1 MALSES
7 ECMTLQNILAAAGE
21 EFLQKGFQGVS
32 LRNIVKKA
40 GVTTGAF
47 YGYFKSKEELFDA
60 LVKNEYAHIL
70 KMYRATLDDFQ
81 RMQPDE
87 QRSCMLEYTV
97 TEMLRMTDYIY
108 DHFEAFKLILCC
120 SEGTP
125 YEHLLHDMSQMDY
138 DATHVFYDT
147 MNQNGTP
154 MNTVHPQLEHMLTS
168 GMFCAFFE
176 MVVHDIPKENTEEYI
191 RQLVQ
196 FYEAGWQRI
205 MGF

>member
-1 MALSES
+1 MSES
-7 ECMTLQNILAAAGE
+7 ERMTLQNILAAAGE
-21 EFLQKGFQGVS
+21 EFLQKGFQGAS

-60 LVKNEYAHIL
+60 LVKNQYTHIL
-70 KMYRATLDDFQ
+70 EMYQTALDNFQ
-81 RMQPDE
+81 GMLPDE
-87 QRSCMLEYTV
+87 QRSCMAEYTIV
-97 TEMLRMTDYIY
+97 QMSRMTNYIY

-125 YEHLLHDMSQMDY
+125 YENLIHNMAKMDR
-138 DATHVFYDT
+138 DATHDFSDI

-154 MNTVHPQLEHMLTS
+154 INAVHPQLEHMLTS
-168 GMFCAFFE
+168 GMFYAFFE
-176 MVVHDIPKENTEEYI
+176 MVVHDIPKESTAEYI
-191 RQLVQ
+191 RQLMH